1 MVIIKATCP
10 TCGEV
15 DLVGDQVKLHI
26 GIDEEPD
33 WYSFDCPRCL
43 EVIRKPA
50 DARVVQL
57 LLSGGVGFVEPASDN
72 QGGPAGDAGHPS
84 GGAMGD
90 RLSGPRPAPAITYDD
105 LLDWHRELEAGVL
118 ENFLRS
124 AAA

>member
-15 DLVGDQVKLHI
+15 DLTGDQVKLRI
-26 GIDEEPD
+26 GIDDEQD
-33 WYSFDCPRCL
+33 SYAFACPECT

-57 LLSGGVGFVEPASDN
+57 LISGGVELEDPLAEFAAPRHPAL
-72 QGGPAGDAGHPS
+72 
-84 GGAMGD
+84 
-90 RLSGPRPAPAITYDD
+90 RRAPAITYDD
-105 LLDWHRELEAGVL
+105 LLEWHSELESGVL